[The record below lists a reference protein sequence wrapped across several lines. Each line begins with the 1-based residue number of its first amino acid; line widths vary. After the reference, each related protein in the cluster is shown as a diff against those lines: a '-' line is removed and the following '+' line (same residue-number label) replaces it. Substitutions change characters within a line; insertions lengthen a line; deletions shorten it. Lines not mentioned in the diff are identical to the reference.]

1 MSNRIGNVVRNEK
14 SYHAMARKDKP
25 TYRKEYRGLT
35 QNQMLYQSALDYSD
49 NGRCWWVKQ
58 KLIEVVLRG

>member
-1 MSNRIGNVVRNEK
+1 
-14 SYHAMARKDKP
+14 MARKDKP